1 MVDSDLYIVA
11 VELPDDSWKSQ
22 RTLSRA
28 NPDLY
33 DVIVYLSRH
42 VDEYER
48 QELDAFGI
56 IREEDDRMCALIRE
70 TTLEQIRDR
79 LDEHNEVLKSA
90 VEKARAT
97 RELSESEDE
106 RLRNLAAKL
115 NEELSD
121 EHRRRM
127 MS

>member
-22 RTLSRA
+22 RTLSRG

-33 DVIVYLSRH
+33 DVIVYLSRY

-56 IREEDDRMCALIRE
+56 IREEDDRMCALIRD

-90 VEKARAT
+90 VEKARPT
-97 RELSESEDE
+97 RELAVVEDK
-106 RLRNLAAKL
+106 RLRELLSKL
-115 NEELSD
+115 NKDLAD
-121 EHRRRM
+121 DHRRRM
-127 MS
+127 TS